1 MKSIQNKSL
10 NSPYTIQNDTL
21 NTILLHHKK
30 AIESPNIQ
38 KPSFPLFSYSLS
50 ADLIDIDII
59 KILKLIKTDSK
70 HQFKASK
77 QKQKSYLS
85 NLLIKSKDG
94 FKQINYD
101 DMVKRSINEDIN
113 YKNSFIKYSYD
124 CIDNCSPVFITLTLD
139 AHYHLNVSGKR
150 NPIFNGLTED
160 ETKETLKRLHYD
172 GYNLIKKFS
181 RTLFANK
188 IFKTGKLDKLNRS
201 YISALE
207 PHKDWTP
214 HEHQLHF
221 INGYY
226 ILDFV
231 ENVVR
236 TVSKLQLGRTQ
247 IVVTKKDLEQI
258 EQNHKLTIKYA
269 KGPKNKVSKEYH
281 LEGSNVY
288 FQEFIIAGND
298 ELKSISNYLSSYMET
313 KHYSFEDTQDSN
325 HKKQVIEYEGFAHYI
340 SGLKD
345 IFQPKREYGKTHRK
359 IRRMNYSQ
367 QLISRSVY
375 KRIMTSTFI
384 DYLKSINEYQET
396 NMYYHVTNMLK
407 SGHLTVF
414 KYIET
419 FATGE
424 NYNEAQDVYY
434 EYLKYEKHNVNYYN
448 IAYKDYSE
456 LIDCKSYDVY
466 SVDLQTMISTLLHE
480 SKQIDLSKDNFVV
493 IEYKLKRNGN
503 NLVKELF

>member
-50 ADLIDIDII
+50 ADLINIDVIN
-59 KILKLIKTDSK
+59 ILKLIKNK
-70 HQFKASK
+70 AEAQFKASK

-160 ETKETLKRLHYD
+160 ETKQTLQRLQYD
-172 GYNLIKKFS
+172 GYSLIKKFS

-188 IFKTGKLDKLNRS
+188 LFKTGKLDKLNRS

-207 PHKDWTP
+207 PHEDWTP
-214 HEHQLHF
+214 HEHHLHF
-221 INGYY
+221 INGSY
-226 ILDFV
+226 ILDFA
-231 ENVVR
+231 ENVIR
-236 TVSKLQLGRTQ
+236 TVSKLKLGRTQ
-247 IVVTKKDLEQI
+247 MVVTQKDLDI
-258 EQNHKLTIKYA
+258 LLDAYKVTIKYSRDS
-269 KGPKNKVSKEYH
+269 KNKIVPQYH
-281 LEGSNVY
+281 VNGSNVF
-288 FQEFIIAGND
+288 FQKFEIKKGN
-298 ELKSISNYLSSYMET
+298 ELKSVSNYLSSYLET
-313 KHYSFEDTQDSN
+313 KHYSFEDTQDTN
-325 HKKQVIEYEGFAHYI
+325 HKKQVVEYEGFAHYI
-340 SGLKD
+340 SELKD
-345 IFQPKREYGKTHRK
+345 TFEPKREYGKKHRK
-359 IRRMNYSQ
+359 IRRINYSQ

-407 SGHLTVF
+407 SGDLTVF

-466 SVDLQTMISTLLHE
+466 SVDPQTMISTLLHE